1 MCTVG
6 VLICVYSM
14 LHIMLCLL
22 HMCRNP
28 ITTGA
33 VLTQYDKE
41 IVCRACANKL
51 GPPHR
56 TSLPSHA
63 TSTLA
68 YMSEQRKSLSPPS
81 VISPYSTLSSSSN
94 VSNTSSS
101 SNGPLSPGATEP
113 PRNPTRL
120 RPSPPPSVTSA
131 VNHTPSASAY
141 GKRRSASDIDI
152 LDDNDSSG
160 PRRQTFSSGPRSKAP
175 MGSAS
180 MHSLASTAKYPD
192 DHERGFS
199 FEPKPPPEMSSAYTA
214 VTETDGQLKLKPVE
228 PQVKAKLGCESSVH
242 SLPTSSVTHTTWCY
256 SLSHGTLSAFHTN
269 TPFVEWTMYVCM
281 TAYQGATLL

>member
-1 MCTVG
+1 MYCQLLFNSTISFDCSDVSCVYVQCTVCTCTYIHFEI
-6 VLICVYSM
+6 VLTNLCTLYECSVSICG
-14 LHIMLCLL
+14 HDRCLSVV
-22 HMCRNP
+22 HCMCRNP

-33 VLTQYDKE
+33 VLTPYDKE

-51 GPPHR
+51 GPTHR
-56 TSLPSHA
+56 ASLPSHA

-101 SNGPLSPGATEP
+101 STGPLSPGATSEP
-113 PRNPTRL
+113 QTRSRH

-131 VNHTPSASAY
+131 VNHTSTKSAY

-152 LDDNDSSG
+152 LDKDSSS
-160 PRRQTFSSGPRSKAP
+160 PTRRQTVSSGPRSQAP
-175 MGSAS
+175 LASSSMYSLGSAP
-180 MHSLASTAKYPD
+180 KYPAD
-192 DHERGFS
+192 DHQRGFA
-199 FEPKPPPEMSSAYTA
+199 PEMSSAYTA

-228 PQVKAKLGCESSVH
+228 PQVKAKLGCELFVH
-242 SLPTSSVTHTTWCY
+242 FFPMS
-256 SLSHGTLSAFHTN
+256 
-269 TPFVEWTMYVCM
+269 
-281 TAYQGATLL
+281 